1 MTITADGSTLTGP
14 TSTGSLT
21 DELGVVWTLAGGI
34 IYRNGVKTVS
44 GSVILLLYYG
54 GTIYQQNI
62 NKNWWQWVDT
72 TWVALANDPR
82 PVVITPPVPS
92 TITITPGVTYTGSL
106 AIGTV
111 TYSIGLTI
119 GSPTGTAAKPI
130 TTDG

>member
-21 DELGVVWTLAGGI
+21 DLAGAVWTLAGGI
-34 IYRNGVKTVS
+34 ISRNGIATIS
-44 GSVILLLYYG
+44 GSVTLLLYYG
-54 GTIYQQNI
+54 EQIYQQNI
-62 NKNWWQWVDT
+62 NKNWWQWVNG
-72 TWVALANDPR
+72 WVAVAGDPR
-82 PVVITPPVPS
+82 PAVVTPPPAAV
-92 TITITPGVTYTGSL
+92 TITSGVTYAGSL

-119 GSPTGTAAKPI
+119 GQATGTVTQPI

>member
-21 DELGVVWTLAGGI
+21 DLSGAVWTLAGGI
-34 IYRNGVKTVS
+34 ISRNGVATIS

-54 GTIYQQNI
+54 EQIYQQNI
-62 NKNWWQWVDT
+62 NKNWWQWGT
-72 TWVALANDPR
+72 NGWVAIAADPR
-82 PVVITPPVPS
+82 PAVVTPPANSVAL
-92 TITITPGVTYTGSL
+92 TTGVTYAGSI
-106 AIGTV
+106 AFGTV

-119 GSPTGTAAKPI
+119 GAATGTAVQPI